1 LCYNIYMMQPGISP
15 EVSPQIPTKHTFDR
29 GAFLIFLG
37 KVGALV
43 ATKQL
48 LGACA
53 ANSDP
58 STPTTTGETPPSY
71 TEPVPTPPQA
81 HPTTTTEQP
90 AKPSPTTTEQP
101 VPATTVEETAP
112 PTETEVERP
121 IRPFAHEELV
131 PANLTFRISSTDET
145 INLPLH
151 AFTDPGDS
159 LNDGEILG
167 SGGIVVTGDVD
178 PEDKNKVIGYP
189 YNVLGIHEPHV
200 DENGNIRPM
209 VVGYHRTTYPAALI
223 NVTKIR
229 VNDGPNGEADI
240 LEYEYDS
247 PDGKQKLR
255 FKAVRM
261 HIVQDGDGA
270 TLSGIL
276 KPTLK
281 QRVFIFA
288 CTEFNSS
295 SQAAVEAANNGTND
309 VEDSYP
315 TDPDKN
321 PNARILVEYELI
333 EDTPLTHQPL

>member
-1 LCYNIYMMQPGISP
+1 MQPGTSP
-15 EVSPQIPTKHTFDR
+15 EVYAQIPTEPTLKRRDLLRLTGM
-29 GAFLIFLG
+29 GAF
-37 KVGALV
+37 VCV
-43 ATKQL
+43 
-48 LGACA
+48 LGACT
-53 ANSDP
+53 ANSESATP
-58 STPTTTGETPPSY
+58 SLSDELQTEA
-71 TEPVPTPPQA
+71 TEPVTTPTRA
-81 HPTTTTEQP
+81 NPTTTTTTEKP
-90 AKPSPTTTEQP
+90 AETPPTTTEKTTTTTSTTAQETL
-101 VPATTVEETAP
+101 PAAER
-112 PTETEVERP
+112 EVVRP

-131 PANLTFRISSTDET
+131 QASLTFRISSTDET

-167 SGGIVVTGDVD
+167 SGGIVVTGDVNPD
-178 PEDKNKVIGYP
+178 GSVSGFP

-200 DENGNIRPM
+200 DENGNMRPM

-229 VNDGPNGEADI
+229 VNDGSKGEADI
-240 LEYEYDS
+240 LEYEYGS

-255 FKAVRM
+255 FKAVKM

-270 TLSGIL
+270 TLSRIL
-276 KPTLK
+276 KPTPK

-288 CTEFNSS
+288 CTEFNAS

-321 PNARILVEYELI
+321 PNARILVEYELV
-333 EDTPLTHQPL
+333 EDTPLTLKPL